1 MRLKSEKELSAQL
14 AAGTLAPAYL
24 LCGSQ
29 EYLIDKALAALLK
42 KAVPGG
48 MEAFNLQRLD
58 GKEGI
63 VLDDLLA
70 AM

>member
-29 EYLIDKALAALLK
+29 EYLIDKALAALL
-42 KAVPGG
+42 
-48 MEAFNLQRLD
+48 
-58 GKEGI
+58 
-63 VLDDLLA
+63 
-70 AM
+70 